1 MLGLVGEPPTSQFL
15 KRVKICR
22 QLALVPPNSR
32 DAPGLL
38 LFGAS
43 MARKARRKKSTKAQI
58 AARRKKE
65 AASLRQDGIPRAVLG
80 RETQRQIERFNLS
93 RDEAAVIVKD
103 AASQMSRLMTGHLA
117 EFSADRLA
125 KMLTRLGSSIT
136 ITIRH
141 ARKIGK
147 RGRVVVKVER

>member
-1 MLGLVGEPPTSQFL
+1 
-15 KRVKICR
+15 
-22 QLALVPPNSR
+22 
-32 DAPGLL
+32 
-38 LFGAS
+38 

-136 ITIRH
+136 NTIRH

>member
-1 MLGLVGEPPTSQFL
+1 
-15 KRVKICR
+15 
-22 QLALVPPNSR
+22 
-32 DAPGLL
+32 
-38 LFGAS
+38 

>member
-1 MLGLVGEPPTSQFL
+1 
-15 KRVKICR
+15 
-22 QLALVPPNSR
+22 
-32 DAPGLL
+32 
-38 LFGAS
+38 

-65 AASLRQDGIPRAVLG
+65 AASLKKDGIPRAVLG

-93 RDEAAVIVKD
+93 RDDAAVIVKD

-136 ITIRH
+136 ITVKH
-141 ARKIGK
+141 AKKLGK
-147 RGRVVVKVER
+147 RGRVVVRVER